1 MKIKDLLSTVVPMTK
16 YNTEIIFA
24 NKFIWFL
31 LASLVFYMLTMFLSV
46 WNNAELNTGLVY
58 QLLFF
63 PSLLIVFYP
72 TSFSIQNDEDSK
84 ILEIIFGIPNYRFKV
99 WLIRLVMIYI
109 LVYLLLIV
117 FAFIGSIMLY
127 EVNPFQIANSIM
139 LPVLFLG
146 NLAFMFSTIIRSG
159 SGTSIVMIVVGLASF
174 FITRN
179 GILQNSMWDIFLNPF
194 SEIRDMNMVIWQ
206 DIIFK
211 NRMFLAVGCVVA
223 LLIAM
228 QNLQK
233 RERFV

>member
-1 MKIKDLLSTVVPMTK
+1 
-16 YNTEIIFA
+16 
-24 NKFIWFL
+24 
-31 LASLVFYMLTMFLSV
+31 
-46 WNNAELNTGLVY
+46 
-58 QLLFF
+58 LFF

-72 TSFSIQNDEDSK
+72 TSFSIQNDEDCK

-179 GILQNSMWDIFLNPF
+179 GILKNSMWDIFLNPF